1 MKIIIL
7 VIFLSLIIPS
17 ASNADKKQIKIFS
30 RKTETGEFIMQNKCT
45 SLSTNNPE
53 NVYILRSF
61 MKYYDKAGIVY
72 VTEKEPQTGEKLEIS
87 TLTSFLFLNE
97 INKKFVF
104 YKNYGGLI
112 ERYELKDS
120 KDLESASLIRKR
132 HFGSKKSD
140 VLFADFI
147 KLVEDLATISSE
159 KDEKNSVLKL
169 KRYSVEIKD
178 EIEDLFIQRERARDK
193 VQNLNFPRI
202 TEFECE
208 ALKMRTY

>member
-7 VIFLSLIIPS
+7 VIFLSLITPS
-17 ASNADKKQIKIFS
+17 VSYADKKQIKIFS
-30 RKTETGEFIMQNKCT
+30 RKTETEGFIMQNKCT

-53 NVYILRSF
+53 SVYILRSF

-104 YKNYGGLI
+104 YKNYGALI

-120 KDLESASLIRKR
+120 EDFKSASLVRKR

-147 KLVEDLATISSE
+147 KLVEGLGTISSE
-159 KDEKNSVLKL
+159 KDEKNFVLKL
-169 KRYSVEIKD
+169 KRYSIEIKD
-178 EIEDLFIQRERARDK
+178 EIEDLFIQRERAGDREQK
-193 VQNLNFPRI
+193 VHFPRI

-208 ALKMRTY
+208 AFKMRTY

>member
-1 MKIIIL
+1 M
-7 VIFLSLIIPS
+7 IIPS
-17 ASNADKKQIKIFS
+17 ISYADKKQIKIFS
-30 RKTETGEFIMQNKCT
+30 RKTETEGFIMQNKCT

-97 INKKFVF
+97 IKKKFVF
-104 YKNYGGLI
+104 YKNYGALI

-120 KDLESASLIRKR
+120 EDFKSASLIRKR

-147 KLVEDLATISSE
+147 KLVEGLGTISSE
-159 KDEKNSVLKL
+159 KDEKNFVLKL
-169 KRYSVEIKD
+169 KRYSIEIKD
-178 EIEDLFIQRERARDK
+178 EIEDLFIQRERAGDREQK
-193 VQNLNFPRI
+193 VHFPRI

-208 ALKMRTY
+208 AFKMRTY

>member
-17 ASNADKKQIKIFS
+17 ISYADKKQIKIFS
-30 RKTETGEFIMQNKCT
+30 RKTETEGFIMQNKCT

-53 NVYILRSF
+53 SVYILRSF

-104 YKNYGGLI
+104 YKNYGALI

-120 KDLESASLIRKR
+120 EDFKSASLIRKR

-147 KLVEDLATISSE
+147 KLVEGLRTILSE
-159 KDEKNSVLKL
+159 KDEKNFVLKL
-169 KRYSVEIKD
+169 KRYSIEIKD
-178 EIEDLFIQRERARDK
+178 EIEDLFIQRERAGDREQK
-193 VQNLNFPRI
+193 VHFPRI

-208 ALKMRTY
+208 AFKMRTY